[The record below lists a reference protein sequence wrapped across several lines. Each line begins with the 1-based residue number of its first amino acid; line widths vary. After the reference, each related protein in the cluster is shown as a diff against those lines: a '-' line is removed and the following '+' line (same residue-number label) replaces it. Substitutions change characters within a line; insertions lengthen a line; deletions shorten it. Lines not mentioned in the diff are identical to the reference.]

1 MKTWV
6 DLILLLGIL
15 VVVAVLTITAIPAL
29 AGHHLGGTMLLVHM
43 MASGALVFALPVA
56 GILWLT
62 RALGDAESSS
72 LQRWGFWLMITTGF
86 ATIATVFFCMLPY
99 PSTDTMHQLIAL
111 HGWAGFA
118 MVPAVVLLVVGSL
131 RWRRIQLTR
140 SATPG

>member
-1 MKTWV
+1 MRTWI
-6 DLILLLGIL
+6 DRILLLGIL
-15 VVVAVLTITAIPAL
+15 AVVTVLTITAFPVL
-29 AGHHLGGTMLLVHM
+29 AGYHLGGTMLLLHM
-43 MASGALVFALPVA
+43 MASGALVFALPIA
-56 GILWLT
+56 GILWLS
-62 RALGDAESSS
+62 RALSNADSSRM
-72 LQRWGFWLMITTGF
+72 QRWGFWLLLATGF

-131 RWRRIQLTR
+131 RWRRNQLTR